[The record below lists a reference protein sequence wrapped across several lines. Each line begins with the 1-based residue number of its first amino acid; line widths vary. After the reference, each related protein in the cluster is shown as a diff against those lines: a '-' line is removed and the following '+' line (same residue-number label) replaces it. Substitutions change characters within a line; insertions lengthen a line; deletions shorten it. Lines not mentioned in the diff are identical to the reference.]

1 MGFPHGKEKP
11 ESRLRI
17 EKRFVSV
24 KHGTLLLSAE
34 CLNLM
39 IKRHCWLCF
48 DGLPELGL
56 SSAYRK
62 SVQKLALFKLLNAFS
77 KRLERDF
84 MKINIVGKN
93 FTVTKALEEKIN
105 KKLKGLEKYF
115 LIGENDTA
123 KVLLTAYP
131 TKQKIEVTIPTKF
144 AILRAETSDTD
155 LYNAIDKVVDK
166 LKDQIRRQKTRIGSK
181 KNSPLYEAFL
191 DVELL
196 GEPGPE
202 DEIVRTKTIIP
213 EKLSLDEA
221 IARMDLLGHSFFIYT
236 DDETGKIAVVYQ
248 RNDGGYG
255 LIETE

>member
-1 MGFPHGKEKP
+1 
-11 ESRLRI
+11 
-17 EKRFVSV
+17 
-24 KHGTLLLSAE
+24 
-34 CLNLM
+34 
-39 IKRHCWLCF
+39 
-48 DGLPELGL
+48 
-56 SSAYRK
+56 
-62 SVQKLALFKLLNAFS
+62 
-77 KRLERDF
+77 